1 MNTLA
6 KQNGFS
12 LIELMISLAISIFL
26 LGAIFSFFTGNLSMQ
41 KNTLQELN
49 LNREIRF
56 GTDIVNSELKR
67 AGYYPDTIIASADI
81 DKLQPIISMDN
92 KCILFQYYNTASP
105 ATVEIS
111 GFRWIS
117 GIRAINGLNRNI
129 SVLQL
134 RNNSAGKCNPEKDD
148 ITSANWEDLTN
159 PSSINV
165 TAFSI
170 QNSSSDPSKIDI
182 KYQAETIS
190 NAGKALTKTDNF
202 SVYLPNIN
210 KVNNLPALD

>member
-1 MNTLA
+1 MKNLA

-67 AGYYPDTIIASADI
+67 AAYYPDTITASADI
-81 DKLQPIISMDN
+81 NKLQPIISKDK

-105 ATVEIS
+105 LPWRYP
-111 GFRWIS
+111 GFA
-117 GIRAINGLNRNI
+117 GFPAA
-129 SVLQL
+129 VL
-134 RNNSAGKCNPEKDD
+134 
-148 ITSANWEDLTN
+148 LT
-159 PSSINV
+159 
-165 TAFSI
+165 
-170 QNSSSDPSKIDI
+170 
-182 KYQAETIS
+182 
-190 NAGKALTKTDNF
+190 G
-202 SVYLPNIN
+202 
-210 KVNNLPALD
+210 

>member
-1 MNTLA
+1 MKNLA

-67 AGYYPDTIIASADI
+67 AAYYPDTITAFADI
-81 DKLQPIISMDN
+81 NKLQPIISKDK

-105 ATVEIS
+105 PAVEIS

-117 GIRAINGLNRNI
+117 GSRTINGLRKNI
-129 SVLQL
+129 SVLQM
-134 RNNSAGKCNPEKDD
+134 RNHSAGKCNPATDS
-148 ITSANWEDLTN
+148 ITSDNWEDLTN
-159 PSSINV
+159 PSSIKV
-165 TAFSI
+165 IALSI

-182 KYQAETIS
+182 QYQAETIS
-190 NAGKALTKTDNF
+190 KAGKALTKTDHF
-202 SVYLPNIN
+202 SVYLPNVN
-210 KVNNLPALD
+210 KVTNLTALD

>member
-1 MNTLA
+1 VNTLA

-81 DKLQPIISMDN
+81 NKLQPIISKDK

-117 GIRAINGLNRNI
+117 GTRQGKSI
-129 SVLQL
+129 SVLQM
-134 RNNSAGKCNPEKDD
+134 RNNSAGKCNPDTD
-148 ITSANWEDLTN
+148 TITSDNWEDLTN

-210 KVNNLPALD
+210 KLTNLPALD